1 MSDIN
6 MNHYTASTWPIAHRI
21 LQHINEKSLMP
32 ENRAFYEE
40 DIDHIARDMRVSV
53 EAVENEYERLLE
65 GNYVTGF
72 EVRALGSRVTSLQN
86 CRLTEIGAEKLG
98 IWPSQHALNH
108 ETLIAA
114 LTVAQE
120 AAHGEEE
127 KGRIV
132 RWIESVRDFST
143 ETVAKIISELV
154 SRSIP

>member
-6 MNHYTASTWPIAHRI
+6 LNNHTASTWPIARRI
-21 LQHINEKSLMP
+21 LQHIHEKSLMP
-32 ENRAFYEE
+32 ENRVFYEE

-72 EVRALGSRVTSLQN
+72 DVRALGSRVTRLQN

-114 LTVAQE
+114 LMATQMAAQDE
-120 AAHGEEE
+120 GE
-127 KGRIV
+127 KSRIAGL
-132 RWIESVRDFST
+132 IESIRECST
-143 ETVAKIISELV
+143 ETVAKIVSELV
-154 SRSIP
+154 YRAIP

>member
-6 MNHYTASTWPIAHRI
+6 LNNHTASTWPIARRI
-21 LQHINEKSLMP
+21 LRHIHEKSLMP
-32 ENRAFYEE
+32 ENRVFYEE

-72 EVRALGSRVTSLQN
+72 DVRALGSRVTRLQN

-114 LTVAQE
+114 LMATQMAAQ
-120 AAHGEEE
+120 GEGE
-127 KGRIV
+127 KSRIAGL
-132 RWIESVRDFST
+132 IENIRDFST
-143 ETVAKIISELV
+143 ETVAKIIVEVV

>member
-6 MNHYTASTWPIAHRI
+6 LNNHTASTWPIARRI
-21 LQHINEKSLMP
+21 LQHIHEKSLMP
-32 ENRAFYEE
+32 ENRVFYEE

-72 EVRALGSRVTSLQN
+72 DVRALGSRVTRLQN

-114 LTVAQE
+114 LMATQMAAQDE
-120 AAHGEEE
+120 GE
-127 KGRIV
+127 KSRIAGL
-132 RWIESVRDFST
+132 IESIREFST
-143 ETVAKIISELV
+143 ETVAKIVSELV
-154 SRSIP
+154 YRAIP

>member
-1 MSDIN
+1 MSNTN
-6 MNHYTASTWPIAHRI
+6 MNHYPTSTWPIARRI
-21 LQHINEKSLMP
+21 LQHIHEKSLMP
-32 ENRAFYEE
+32 ENRVFYEE

-72 EVRALGSRVTSLQN
+72 EVRALGSRVTRLQN

-98 IWPSQHALNH
+98 IWPSQQALSH

-114 LTVAQE
+114 LTAAQE

-127 KGRIV
+127 KGPIARF
-132 RWIESVRDFST
+132 IENIRDLST
-143 ETVAKIISELV
+143 DTVAKIISELV
-154 SRSIP
+154 YRAIP

>member
-1 MSDIN
+1 
-6 MNHYTASTWPIAHRI
+6 
-21 LQHINEKSLMP
+21 MP
-32 ENRAFYEE
+32 ENRVFYEE

-72 EVRALGSRVTSLQN
+72 EVRALGSRVTRLQN

-98 IWPSQHALNH
+98 IWPSQQALSH

-114 LTVAQE
+114 LTAAQE

-127 KGRIV
+127 KSRIAHLMEN
-132 RWIESVRDFST
+132 IRDFSS
-143 ETVAKIISELV
+143 ETVAKIIVEVV